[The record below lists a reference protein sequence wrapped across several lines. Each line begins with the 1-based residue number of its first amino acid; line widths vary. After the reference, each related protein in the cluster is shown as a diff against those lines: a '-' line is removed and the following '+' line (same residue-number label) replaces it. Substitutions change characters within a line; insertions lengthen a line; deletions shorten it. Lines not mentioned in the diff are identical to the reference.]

1 MASSHCTRR
10 IISLSSLK
18 SAIRPT
24 NHSPLLNASIPR
36 RRFPPSMRSKVYQ
49 LGSVQSLL
57 PLYSAVAS
65 ARMVSYLSIDS
76 TCQALSQ
83 GTLCCYFHGP

>member
-1 MASSHCTRR
+1 
-10 IISLSSLK
+10 
-18 SAIRPT
+18 
-24 NHSPLLNASIPR
+24 
-36 RRFPPSMRSKVYQ
+36 MRSKVYQ